1 MCDGEYIRTCDIR
14 MEREVNQI
22 LWHKIMGNLGQS
34 WDNIFENDTFV
45 VRAYDW
51 EDWDEDLSRNDWHF
65 WHKPSGFKLEW
76 YKYPL
81 RSPWAN
87 MDITHEQFLN
97 ILYDCHNS
105 MEEGKKCRVLYSVI
119 KWWEEATLNE
129 DEV

>member
-22 LWHKIMGNLGQS
+22 LWHKVMGDLGQN
-34 WDNIFENDTFV
+34 WDNTFENDTFV

-51 EDWDEDLSRNDWHF
+51 DDEYHNNDWHF

-81 RSPWAN
+81 RSPWSN
-87 MDITHEQFLN
+87 IEVSHEEFLQ

-105 MEEGKKCRVLYSVI
+105 TQIESPRIFYDCD
-119 KWWEEATLNE
+119 KWWERE
-129 DEV
+129 DEEV